1 MTHRPRKNAHELAQ
15 LEDAMWH
22 TTEQNKLAN
31 LIIDERVRNAR
42 RTRARK
48 VRRDNPGIR

>member
-1 MTHRPRKNAHELAQ
+1 MTHRPRRTAYDLAQ
-15 LEDAMWH
+15 LEDAMRH
-22 TTEQNKLAN
+22 TTEQNRLAN

-42 RTRARK
+42 RTRSRK